1 MSEAEGRSLEVL
13 QYIFR
18 PNSDL
23 ETLKEYIRQFD
34 VNGIICIE
42 FFTRRSADKILSL
55 GIPTVFMDHFYGD
68 EDLNGEYD
76 IVLPDN
82 VNAVRSACK
91 KLIAAG
97 ADDFSFI
104 GNPRN
109 CKSFY
114 ERFLGMR
121 EALYEEALPYSP
133 ELSLTR
139 DNSFPYGSAE
149 ALAEAFS
156 RFVRLPD
163 CFVCANDFIALSV
176 IDALKQ
182 MKKLHLDKINV
193 LGFDNIPESRLSSP
207 ILSTINIDKQVLGR
221 QAVCTLM
228 DRISNPALQSRTIG
242 IFCNYIQRETTMP
255 LLRSPLV

>member
-1 MSEAEGRSLEVL
+1 M
-13 QYIFR
+13 
-18 PNSDL
+18 PSDQPAKNL
-23 ETLKEYIRQFD
+23 S
-34 VNGIICIE
+34 
-42 FFTRRSADKILSL
+42 RR
-55 GIPTVFMDHFYGD
+55 
-68 EDLNGEYD
+68 
-76 IVLPDN
+76 
-82 VNAVRSACK
+82 
-91 KLIAAG
+91 

-121 EALYEEALPYSP
+121 EALYEEGLPYSP

-207 ILSTINIDKQVLGR
+207 KLSTINIDKQVLGR